1 MTCNS
6 KLSKS
11 AASLVKR
18 KAEDQVD
25 FIIIFSDYGLW
36 G

>member
-6 KLSKS
+6 KLPKS
-11 AASLVKR
+11 TILVKR
-18 KAEDQVD
+18 KTEDQVG